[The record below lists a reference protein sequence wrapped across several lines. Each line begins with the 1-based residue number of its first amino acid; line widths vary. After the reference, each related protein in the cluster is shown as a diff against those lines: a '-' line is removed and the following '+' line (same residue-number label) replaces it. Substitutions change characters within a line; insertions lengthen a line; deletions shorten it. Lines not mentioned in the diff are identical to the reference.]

1 MPCHRDYSTSGQWD
15 LLNAPEKE
23 LKHGECRMCRT
34 ETTNYDCHF
43 GVQKVSK
50 QVITYHSITYYN
62 IPTYRDIRT
71 CCVPLHQ
78 HCQILAVFFGT
89 VAQPWLPSFG
99 LEPCLYK
106 FFENLNISSTK
117 KIKLSNQTGQTEEL
131 MNGQVESYQLKNTS
145 VPALLTSIGKPF
157 RILRTNPSKKF

>member
-50 QVITYHSITYYN
+50 QVITYHNITYYN

-78 HCQILAVFFGT
+78 HCQILAVFYGT

-106 FFENLNISSTK
+106 FLKNLNISSTK

-157 RILRTNPSKKF
+157 RMLRTNPSKKF